1 MTGGIHY
8 EIFFKK
14 HAKASWALH
23 EAKNDRDSAIRA
35 AHKLVCG
42 TEGSSVRVSKETFD
56 EEHRVFKSFPIWESG
71 AEKMGNIKEK
81 TGESRLPC
89 LTPDDL
95 SLLHARETIF
105 RVLQQWLE
113 RMKVIPMELLH
124 RPDLVESL
132 EASGTDLQH
141 AVQKVAIARAQ
152 KDDASV
158 AKLVK
163 QLNELVQSALGRIYG
178 EARKGKLPSFP
189 KDARFSTIVSE
200 QFQTNPRPFALR
212 AIIVDRL
219 KREKSYDAK
228 LETILALADDLP
240 EAADAREFGRA
251 ELDSF
256 LGEVIRFEAGF
267 DALLGK
273 CKDLG
278 ETLERLT
285 CIYDG
290 DKGASALNLAP
301 GCAKRLA
308 DKINQGEMDESRSVV
323 AQILLKELERPRRL
337 RPTSIQQEVRMLR
350 ELAQKLV
357 MGAGNILPIDALN
370 AAFQARSSRLLTPE
384 NINELLKHCR
394 DPGEELVRLI
404 KLEENLVGEE
414 NKKKLASFIRGQIG
428 THACQSHY
436 IKGDGKPLERLA
448 ALTALQASVTKGGY
462 PKDDKADL
470 AASFDAVG
478 MKIIDESKILNA
490 VEAGARPAL
499 DKATAFLKLA
509 TAGALPVGECTADAQ
524 ARALRHLQSQMGL
537 AEAADDE
544 AKPKLRAIKSMLG
557 VIAAQLKAA

>member
-1 MTGGIHY
+1 MTGGTHY

-23 EAKNDRDSAIRA
+23 EAKNDRDTAIRA
-35 AHKLVCG
+35 AHKLVRSA
-42 TEGSSVRVSKETFD
+42 EGSSVRVTKEKFD
-56 EEHRVFKSFPIWESG
+56 EEHRVFKSVPVWESG
-71 AEKMGNIKEK
+71 AEKMGAIKEK
-81 TGESRLPC
+81 TGESKLPC

-95 SLLHARETIF
+95 SLPHARETIF

-124 RPDLVESL
+124 RSDLVESL

-152 KDDASV
+152 TDDASV

-163 QLNELVQSALGRIYG
+163 QLNELVQSSLSRIYG
-178 EARKGKLPSFP
+178 DVRKKKLPTYP
-189 KDARFSTIVSE
+189 KDKSFATIVSE
-200 QFQTNPRPFALR
+200 QFEKNASSYLLR
-212 AIIVDRL
+212 AVIVDRL

-228 LETILALADDLP
+228 LDAVLALSDDLP
-240 EAADAREFGRA
+240 EDEAAREYGRA
-251 ELDSF
+251 EIDSF
-256 LGEVIRFEAGF
+256 LGEIIRFEAGF

-301 GCAKRLA
+301 SAAKRMA
-308 DKINQGEMDESRSVV
+308 GKIDQGELDECRTVV
-323 AQILLKELERPRRL
+323 AQTLLKELERPRRL
-337 RPTSIQQEVRMLR
+337 RPTSIRQEVRMLR

-384 NINELLKHCR
+384 NIDDLLKHSR
-394 DPGEELVRLI
+394 DPGEELDRLI
-404 KLEENLVGEE
+404 KLEENIVGEE
-414 NKKKLASFIRGQIG
+414 NKKKLASFIRGQMG
-428 THACQSHY
+428 SHACQSHY
-436 IKGDGKPLERLA
+436 VKGEGQPLERLA
-448 ALTALQASVTKGGY
+448 ALTALQAKVIKGGY
-462 PKDDKADL
+462 PKAEQAEL
-470 AASFDAVG
+470 AGAFDTLG
-478 MKIIDESKILNA
+478 MKVIDDSKILNA

-509 TAGALPVGECTADAQ
+509 TAGALPVGECTSDAQ
-524 ARALRHLQSQMGL
+524 ARALRHLQSQVGL

-544 AKPKLRAIKSMLG
+544 AKPKLRAIQSMLG
-557 VIAAQLKAA
+557 VIAAQMKAA

>member
-1 MTGGIHY
+1 MTGGTHY

-23 EAKNDRDSAIRA
+23 EAKNDRDTAIRA
-35 AHKLVCG
+35 AHKLVRSVD
-42 TEGSSVRVSKETFD
+42 GSSVRVTKEKFD
-56 EEHRVFKSFPIWESG
+56 EQHRVFKSVPVWESG
-71 AEKMGNIKEK
+71 AETMGDVKEK
-81 TGESRLPC
+81 TGESKLPC

-95 SLLHARETIF
+95 SLPHARDTIF

-124 RPDLVESL
+124 RADLVESL

-152 KDDASV
+152 TDDASV

-163 QLNELVQSALGRIYG
+163 QLNELIQNSLSRIYG
-178 EARKGKLPSFP
+178 DVRKKRLPTYP
-189 KDARFSTIVSE
+189 QDKD
-200 QFQTNPRPFALR
+200 FATVVNDLFEKNTSSYLLR
-212 AIIVDRL
+212 AVIVDHL
-219 KREKSYDAK
+219 KAEKSYDAK
-228 LETILALADDLP
+228 LNAVLALSDNLP
-240 EAADAREFGRA
+240 EAADPHEYARA
-251 ELDSF
+251 EIDSF
-256 LGEVIRFEAGF
+256 LGEIIRFGAGF

-290 DKGASALNLAP
+290 DRGASSLNLAP
-301 GCAKRLA
+301 SAAKRMA
-308 DKINQGEMDESRSVV
+308 EKIDAGELNECRTVI
-323 AQILLKELERPRRL
+323 AQKLLKELERPSRL
-337 RPTSIQQEVRMLR
+337 RPSSIRQEVRMLR

-384 NINELLKHCR
+384 NIDELLKHSR
-394 DPGEELVRLI
+394 DPGEELDRLI

-414 NKKKLASFIRGQIG
+414 NKKKLAGFVRGQMG
-428 THACQSHY
+428 SHDCQSHY
-436 IKGDGKPLERLA
+436 LQGDGQPLERLA
-448 ALTALQASVTKGGY
+448 ALTALQANVIKGGY
-462 PKDDKADL
+462 PKKEKAEL
-470 AASFDAVG
+470 AAAFDSLG

-499 DKATAFLKLA
+499 DKAAAFLKLA
-509 TAGALPVGECTADAQ
+509 TAGALPVGECTSDAQ

-544 AKPKLRAIKSMLG
+544 AKPKLRAIQSMLG
-557 VIAAQLKAA
+557 VIAAQKKAA